1 MALNAFPH
9 LMIAKGFREAPNIE
23 IDVLSARRP
32 IKGSSRLDLFPFFV
46 KGKNDQYLV
55 VRKDE
60 KRMIATHKVGIEAI
74 RLLGRG
80 RTIAET
86 KRELGRR
93 YDCDGDAIDLV
104 PLIDSLFRAE
114 FVRRIDGY
122 RIPSRFRRNLG
133 EATGLFFTLFVVA
146 PFIDFVLKYMPLKL
160 ALALA
165 HQPWFRARNKNLE
178 ERVVTN
184 YRSVPRLAKKTV
196 GNVTAVCAAT
206 CRNVRRAHAE
216 GLLLQAMGPARVH
229 RWLKEYTRISG
240 LDNLTES
247 LAGGRGT
254 ILCSFHMGSF
264 SLVPFILGARGIA
277 LTAYG
282 AIGNGQQAAIAKG
295 TADLRGHGGGYPV
308 AMINGRMGARPL
320 LRCLERGETVLLF
333 CDQELAAADRRARA
347 ANLPRVEFLGR
358 EIYAMRG
365 IGWLQWKTGASV
377 VPAVLF
383 WEGKRRHHLII
394 EPQLTFPPVG
404 GAREHIQAV
413 TAAVFGVLERYVRR
427 DPVQWL
433 KWQHLH
439 KMTVSD

>member
-1 MALNAFPH
+1 
-9 LMIAKGFREAPNIE
+9 MITEGFREAPNIE

-32 IKGSSRLDLFPFFV
+32 IEGSSSLDLFPFFV

-60 KRMIATHKVGIEAI
+60 KRMIATRKVGIEAI

-93 YDCDGDAIDLV
+93 YDCDGDAIDV
-104 PLIDSLFRAE
+104 TSLIDSLLRAE
-114 FVRRIDGY
+114 FVRRIDGH

-133 EATGLFFTLFVVA
+133 EAARSFLTLFVVA
-146 PFIDFVLKYMPLKL
+146 PLMNFVLEYLPLKP

-165 HQPWFRARNKNLE
+165 HQRWFRVRNKNLE
-178 ERVVTN
+178 ERVLTN
-184 YRSVPRLAKKTV
+184 YRSVPRLAKKGTE
-196 GNVTAVCAAT
+196 GDVTAVCAAT
-206 CRNVRRAHAE
+206 CRNVRRAYAE
-216 GLLLQAMGPARVH
+216 GLLLQAMGPVRVH
-229 RWLKEYTRISG
+229 RWLQEYTRISG
-240 LDNLTES
+240 LDHLTES

-254 ILCSFHMGSF
+254 ILCSFHVGSF

-282 AIGNGQQAAIAKG
+282 AIGNGQRAAIAQG
-295 TADLRGHGGGYPV
+295 TADMRQRVGGYPV
-308 AMINGRMGARPL
+308 TMINGQMGARPL

-333 CDQELAAADRRARA
+333 CDQELNAADRRART

-358 EIYAMRG
+358 EIYAMKG

-377 VPAVLF
+377 VPAVVV

-394 EPQLTFPPVG
+394 EPQLHFPPAG
-404 GAREHIQAV
+404 GDREHIQAV

-439 KMTVSD
+439 EMTVLD